1 MTTDACGAGKA
12 ALNTD
17 VWRLWVREYGA
28 QGAIDLAFSAGYDR
42 DEILRVNRE
51 VLAAVNGEA
60 AALLSA
66 RGGGE

>member
-1 MTTDACGAGKA
+1 MTSTTQRGGQASTLDV
-12 ALNTD
+12 D

-66 RGGGE
+66 RGDV